1 MAVYE
6 IINLASQKA
15 LNIAGSNLKGTSLYD
30 GQKITLWS
38 RSGSNEQLWVL
49 GSGDK
54 QVPIGSYLR
63 KAMGLNAYHG
73 SKTKYTCTLHAI
85 AGNEVDAEVDIV
97 GPRSKCQIKLH
108 SENMYLT
115 ADGTADGS
123 SISWTPKSSSM
134 NQFWKLQ
141 EKSVISFGASTTIYA
156 KVGNAKTG
164 ALTKAQMET
173 NAKYI
178 YKFLTGQGFTKKA
191 ACAALGNFQTES
203 SLNPG
208 IWQTL
213 NRISGK
219 DSGYGLAQWTPAT
232 SFLNWAV
239 DVGFLSSATATA
251 VNSKA
256 EKEPQKLLDAELAHL
271 IWSAKWTGDNF
282 NSYKYSDFI
291 AATKES
297 VEDLAVIFESNYE
310 RAGQMLEERKKH
322 AKEWYDY
329 FSK

>member
-1 MAVYE
+1 
-6 IINLASQKA
+6 
-15 LNIAGSNLKGTSLYD
+15 
-30 GQKITLWS
+30 
-38 RSGSNEQLWVL
+38 
-49 GSGDK
+49 
-54 QVPIGSYLR
+54 
-63 KAMGLNAYHG
+63 MGLNAYHG

-203 SLNPG
+203 TLNPG

-310 RAGQMLEERKKH
+310 RAGQMLEDRKKH